1 MGKVNR
7 PLWLEGLAKRR
18 DEVAK
23 KESEGKAWER
33 GAVKRLVEV
42 ADACRFYGFQVE
54 CIDQLTIAVTPEP
67 LYNEMVNVDASTIRI
82 VKPPTRNWTLDPDYA
97 VEVTPAPS
105 IIRMVE
111 KVGDYYDDPP
121 MDDEEP
127 VMVPEPPDVVY
138 LDSKEV
144 SHYRSV
150 REKLEGAL
158 TDIVERLIDL
168 KHPELLLKKED

>member
-1 MGKVNR
+1 MGKVTR
-7 PLWLEGLAKRR
+7 PLWLEGLVKRR

-54 CIDQLTIAVTPEP
+54 CIDQLTISVTPEP

-82 VKPPTRNWTLDPDYA
+82 VTPPTRNWTLDPDYA
-97 VEVTPAPS
+97 VEVTVAPS

-111 KVGDYYDDPP
+111 KAHHWDEDMPS
-121 MDDEEP
+121 DDEEP
-127 VMVPEPPDVVY
+127 VLVPQPPEVVF

-168 KHPELLLKKED
+168 KHPELLLKKGD